1 LTTDGTLSISDVDN
15 PAIYQAQ
22 NNTAGTYGSFS
33 IDANGQWN
41 YVADSAHNEFIA
53 GQTYTDTFKSEERRV
68 SKTCVIVNILGM
80 TDAAVLGST
89 IVNLTETDAVL
100 STDGTLSISDVDSPA
115 VYQAQNNTAGTYG
128 SFSIDANGQ
137 WNYVADSAHNEFV
150 AGQTY
155 TDTFNVL
162 SADGTATS
170 VIVNILGTNDAA
182 VLGSATVN
190 LTETDA
196 ALTTD
201 GTLSISD
208 VDSPAVYQAQNNTAG
223 TYDAFLLNSNG
234 QWNYV
239 ADSAHNEF
247 VAGQTYTDTFNV
259 LSADGTATSVV
270 VNILGTNDAA
280 VLGSATVNLTE
291 TDAVLSTDGTLS
303 ISDVDSPATYE
314 A

>member
-1 LTTDGTLSISDVDN
+1 MDLFLVLFFFFSSRRRHTRCLSDWSSDV
-15 PAIYQAQ
+15 
-22 NNTAGTYGSFS
+22 SS
-33 IDANGQWN
+33 
-41 YVADSAHNEFIA
+41 
-53 GQTYTDTFKSEERRV
+53 
-68 SKTCVIVNILGM
+68 
-80 TDAAVLGST
+80 
-89 IVNLTETDAVL
+89 
-100 STDGTLSISDVDSPA
+100 SDL
-115 VYQAQNNTAGTYG
+115 
-128 SFSIDANGQ
+128 
-137 WNYVADSAHNEFV
+137 
-150 AGQTY
+150 QTY

-196 ALTTD
+196 VLTTD

-208 VDSPAVYQAQNNTAG
+208 VDSPAIYQAQNNTAERYG
-223 TYDAFLLNSNG
+223 VVNIDANG
-234 QWNYV
+234 AWNYV

-291 TDAVLSTDGTLS
+291 TDAALTTDGTLS
-303 ISDVDSPATYE
+303 ISDVDSPAIYQAQNNTAGTYGSFSIDANGQWNYVADSAHNE
-314 A
+314 FVAGQT

>member
-1 LTTDGTLSISDVDN
+1 MMRLDDWGTYVFVTDLGTNDAAVLGSATVNLTETDAALTTDGTFSISDVDS

-22 NNTAGTYGSFS
+22 NNTAGTYGAFS
-33 IDANGQWN
+33 IDANGAWN

-53 GQTYTDTFKSEERRV
+53 GQTYTDTF
-68 SKTCVIVNILGM
+68 
-80 TDAAVLGST
+80 
-89 IVNLTETDAVL
+89 
-100 STDGTLSISDVDSPA
+100 
-115 VYQAQNNTAGTYG
+115 
-128 SFSIDANGQ
+128 
-137 WNYVADSAHNEFV
+137 
-150 AGQTY
+150 
-155 TDTFNVL
+155 NVL
-162 SADGTATS
+162 SADGTSTS

-196 ALTTD
+196 VLTTD

-208 VDSPAVYQAQNNTAG
+208 VDSPAVYQAQNRKRVM
-223 TYDAFLLNSNG
+223 YDSFAIYVNW

-239 ADSAHNEF
+239 ADSAHNGF

-291 TDAVLSTDGTLS
+291 TDAILTTDGTLS
-303 ISDVDSPATYE
+303 ISDVDSPAVYQAQNNT